1 MTLPI
6 DLAPDLVPV
15 LGYVGDA
22 VAVIAVLRGVV
33 RMAGLDAVRL
43 HWPGAD
49 DGFAALARL
58 AGLSRRP

>member
-1 MTLPI
+1 
-6 DLAPDLVPV
+6 V

-33 RMAGLDAVRL
+33 HMAGLDAVRL
-43 HWPGAD
+43 HWPGAV